1 MVAACVLLTLIAGF
15 SSFSVHDWQFWT
27 CLVASVSGIA
37 GLIGLWPRTNEADPE
52 VAVLRTRLSEDQ
64 TRHEQQAEAF
74 EKARALLLS
83 ELETRTKHL
92 DERER
97 DLVARFSRFHEFLEY
112 PSEDLH
118 AFKVTG
124 ELQKLSEQDR
134 QVHKLL
140 EAEAERVYEK
150 IRRNGYT
157 VEGRVDALAIRDEA
171 LELIKKV
178 ARIYKPDSEFPLLET
193 SFEQLARAA
202 SRICLH
208 TLVLLEQ
215 LPVNVQQYNI
225 NTLYGYI
232 RKAVVGYG
240 VYQKATPWLTY
251 LSRGIYAGRMVATTN
266 PASLGAWWLATE
278 LGKRGAQMVVENV
291 VDRQAIAVLHNLVAI
306 VGVEAAGIYGTG
318 FRQRDPAW
326 MLGTELVEL
335 IHSFPASAECLKFGL
350 QKVTALP
357 MRSEYDR
364 IYLYRCLASHKSPGL
379 QLTDSAMLS
388 RDQREAIAREMELFF
403 KEHIH
408 GASEANI
415 KRWREGFERRFD
427 LRLKLEA
434 NERVV
439 VTSRQQQS
447 EQASISLLQFLRSV
461 VNLEESQIGATL
473 RTLRTMTA
481 LPDFQQTNLLQ
492 NLLAKARDDS
502 FEPPELDP
510 ASEATKLFL
519 QDLATCAAVP
529 DQPVEHIEQLVRET
543 WSYFRRTSAEAQAS
557 LDAAWKQ
564 KLRWACVDQSVAEDL
579 APEAARAF
587 FAGRNEGERL
597 VFAYC
602 GLSRR
607 TGETVLPLSGHWLF
621 GVEEPNTKARRA
633 FALSVN
639 STETI
644 EWTAEAPLTIDRV
657 SGRLLDDAAIRN
669 GRWSSQGTK
678 EQGAKDNNA
687 KDREGISSQE
697 GILIISG
704 SLRGGRY
711 RSYFRPLLE
720 FGAGSSS

>member
-1 MVAACVLLTLIAGF
+1 MIAACVLLTLIAGI
-15 SSFSVHDWQFWT
+15 SSFSVRDWQLWT
-27 CLVASVSGIA
+27 CLVASLSGA
-37 GLIGLWPRTNEADPE
+37 VGLVGLWPRTHEADPE
-52 VAVLRTRLSEDQ
+52 VAMLRTRLAEDEA
-64 TRHEQQAEAF
+64 RRQQEAEAF
-74 EKARALLLS
+74 EKARTSLLS
-83 ELETRTKHL
+83 VLETRTQRL

-112 PSEDLH
+112 PAEDLH
-118 AFKVTG
+118 APKATG

-178 ARIYKPDSEFPLLET
+178 ARIYKPESEFPLLET

-266 PASLGAWWLATE
+266 PATLGAWWLATE

-291 VDRQAIAVLHNLVAI
+291 VDRQAVAVLHNLVAI

-326 MLGTELVEL
+326 MLGTEVEEL

-379 QLTDSAMLS
+379 QLTDSAMLN
-388 RDQREAIAREMELFF
+388 RDQREAIARELEAFF
-403 KEHIH
+403 TEHIH
-408 GASEANI
+408 GASDANI

-434 NERVV
+434 SDRVV
-439 VTSRQQQS
+439 VTSRQQQV

-461 VNLEESQIGATL
+461 VNLEESKIVAALKPL
-473 RTLRTMTA
+473 RTLTT
-481 LPDFQQTNLLQ
+481 LPDTQQTAVLQ
-492 NLLAKARDDS
+492 NLMAKGRDDS

-510 ASEATKLFL
+510 SSDITKLFL
-519 QDLATCAAVP
+519 NDLATCAAVP

-543 WSYFRRTSAEAQAS
+543 WSYFRQTSAEAQAS

-564 KLRWACVDQSVAEDL
+564 KLRWACVDQSVAEDI

-597 VFAYC
+597 VFAYS

-607 TGETVLPLSGHWLF
+607 NGETALPLPGHWLF
-621 GVEEPNTKARRA
+621 GVEEPTKKTRRA
-633 FALSVN
+633 FAMSV
-639 STETI
+639 TAVDTI
-644 EWTAEAPLTIDRV
+644 EWTAAVPLSVERV
-657 SGRLLDDAAIRN
+657 SGMLLDDAAIPN
-669 GRWSSQGTK
+669 GHWSDQDQPVANGGS
-678 EQGAKDNNA
+678 
-687 KDREGISSQE
+687 
-697 GILIISG
+697 LVISG

-720 FGAGSSS
+720 F

>member
-1 MVAACVLLTLIAGF
+1 MFPRRIWNALIMIAACVLLTLIAGI
-15 SSFSVHDWQFWT
+15 SSFSVRDWQLWT
-27 CLVASVSGIA
+27 CLLASLSGA
-37 GLIGLWPRTNEADPE
+37 VGLVGLWPRTHEADPE
-52 VAVLRTRLSEDQ
+52 VALLKTRLAEDE
-64 TRHEQQAEAF
+64 TRRQQQAEAF
-74 EKARALLLS
+74 EKARTSLLS
-83 ELETRTKHL
+83 VLETRTQRL

-112 PSEDLH
+112 PAEDLH
-118 AFKVTG
+118 ASKVTG

-178 ARIYKPDSEFPLLET
+178 ARIYKPESEFPLLET

-266 PASLGAWWLATE
+266 PATLGAWWLATE

-364 IYLYRCLASHKSPGL
+364 IYLYRCLANHKSPGL
-379 QLTDSAMLS
+379 QLTDSAMLG
-388 RDQREAIAREMELFF
+388 RDQREAIARELEAFF
-403 KEHIH
+403 TEHIH
-408 GASEANI
+408 GASDANT

-434 NERVV
+434 KDRVV
-439 VTSRQQQS
+439 VTSRQQQV

-461 VNLEESQIGATL
+461 VNLEESRIAATL
-473 RTLRTMTA
+473 RTLRSLST
-481 LPDFQQTNLLQ
+481 LPDAQQSAVLQ
-492 NLLAKARDDS
+492 NLMAKGRDDS

-510 ASEATKLFL
+510 ASDVTKLFL

-543 WSYFRRTSAEAQAS
+543 WSYFRQTSVEAQAS

-564 KLRWACVDQSVAEDL
+564 KLRWTCVDQSVAEDI

-597 VFAYC
+597 VFAYS

-607 TGETVLPLSGHWLF
+607 NGETNLPLAGHWLF
-621 GVEEPNTKARRA
+621 GVEESTKKARRA
-633 FALSVN
+633 FAMSV
-639 STETI
+639 TAVDTI
-644 EWTAEAPLTIDRV
+644 EWTAETPLNVERV
-657 SGRLLDDAAIRN
+657 SGMLLDDAAILN
-669 GRWSSQGTK
+669 GRWSDQSEPATNG
-678 EQGAKDNNA
+678 G
-687 KDREGISSQE
+687 S
-697 GILIISG
+697 LVISG

-720 FGAGSSS
+720 FGG

>member
-1 MVAACVLLTLIAGF
+1 MIAACVFLTLLTGI
-15 SSFSVHDWQFWT
+15 SSFSVRDWQLWA
-27 CLVASVSGIA
+27 CLAGSLSGA
-37 GLIGLWPRTNEADPE
+37 VGLAGLWPRLNEADPG
-52 VAVLRTRLSEDQ
+52 VATLRNRLSDDQ
-64 TRHEQQAEAF
+64 ARQQQQTEAF
-74 EKARALLLS
+74 EKARALLLTEMES
-83 ELETRTKHL
+83 RTKRL

-97 DLVARFSRFHEFLEY
+97 DLVAKFSRFHEFLEY
-112 PSEDLH
+112 PAEDLH
-118 AFKVTG
+118 VSKATG

-134 QVHKLL
+134 KVHQLL

-178 ARIYKPDSEFPLLET
+178 AQVYKPESEFPLLET

-240 VYQKATPWLTY
+240 VYQKATPWLSY

-266 PASLGAWWLATE
+266 PATLGAWWLATE

-364 IYLYRCLASHKSPGL
+364 IYLYRCLANHKSPGL

-388 RDQREAIAREMELFF
+388 RDQREAIARELERFF
-403 KEHIH
+403 VDHIH
-408 GASEANI
+408 GASETNI

-427 LRLKLEA
+427 LRLILEA
-434 NERVV
+434 KDRVV
-439 VTSRQQQS
+439 VTSRQQQV
-447 EQASISLLQFLRSV
+447 EQASISLVQFLRSV
-461 VNLEESQIGATL
+461 VNLDESRIVATLKTL
-473 RTLRTMTA
+473 RTLTT
-481 LPDFQQTNLLQ
+481 LPDLQQATVLQ
-492 NLLAKARDDS
+492 HLMTRVRNDS

-510 ASEATKLFL
+510 ASDVTKLFL
-519 QDLATCAAVP
+519 QDLTTCAAVL
-529 DQPVEHIEQLVRET
+529 DQPVDHIEQLVRET
-543 WSYFRRTSAEAQAS
+543 WSYFRQTSAEAQAS

-564 KLRWACVDQSVAEDL
+564 KLRWACVDQSAVEDI

-597 VFAYC
+597 VFAYS

-607 TGETVLPLSGHWLF
+607 NGEAAIPMPGLWLF
-621 GVEEPNTKARRA
+621 GVEEPIKKVRRA
-633 FALSVN
+633 FATSVN
-639 STETI
+639 AVDTI
-644 EWTAEAPLTIDRV
+644 EWTAAAPLSVERV
-657 SGRLLDDAAIRN
+657 SGMLLDDAAILN
-669 GRWSSQGTK
+669 GRWSDHSEPAATG
-678 EQGAKDNNA
+678 
-687 KDREGISSQE
+687 RS
-697 GILIISG
+697 LVISG

-720 FGAGSSS
+720 F

>member
-1 MVAACVLLTLIAGF
+1 MFPRRIWNALIMIVVCVVLTLIAGF
-15 SSFSVHDWQFWT
+15 SSFSIRDWQFWI
-27 CLVASVSGIA
+27 CLLASISGAI
-37 GLIGLWPRTNEADPE
+37 GLAGLWPRTNEADPA
-52 VAVLRTRLSEDQ
+52 VALLRTRLSEDQ
-64 TRHEQQAEAF
+64 TRQQQQTETF

-83 ELETRTKHL
+83 ELEMRTQRL
-92 DERER
+92 EERER

-112 PSEDLH
+112 PAEDVH
-118 AFKVTG
+118 ASKVTG

-157 VEGRVDALAIRDEA
+157 VDGRVDALAIRDDA
-171 LELIKKV
+171 LDLIKRV
-178 ARIYKPDSEFPLLET
+178 ARIYKPECEYPLLET

-240 VYQKATPWLTY
+240 VYQKATPWLSY

-266 PASLGAWWLATE
+266 PATLGAWWLATE
-278 LGKRGAQMVVENV
+278 LGKRGAAMVVENV
-291 VDRQAIAVLHNLVAI
+291 VDRQAIAVLHNFVAI

-379 QLTDSAMLS
+379 QLSDSAMLS
-388 RDQREAIAREMELFF
+388 RDQREAIARELELFF
-403 KEHIH
+403 TEHIH

-427 LRLKLEA
+427 LRLKLDTA
-434 NERVV
+434 NRGVSL
-439 VTSRQQQS
+439 SRQQQV
-447 EQASISLLQFLRSV
+447 EQSIFALAQFLASALSFDETNV
-461 VNLEESQIGATL
+461 VATL
-473 RTLRTMTA
+473 KTLRMFTS
-481 LPDFQQTNLLQ
+481 LPDTQRVAVLQ
-492 NLLAKARDDS
+492 GLSSKLKENS
-502 FEPPELDP
+502 FEPPEIDP
-510 ASEATKLFL
+510 ASDVTKQFL
-519 QDLATCAAVP
+519 QDLAFCAAVP
-529 DQPVEHIEQLVRET
+529 DQPVEHVEQLVRET
-543 WSYFRRTSAEAQAS
+543 WSYFRQTSADAQAS

-564 KLRWACVDQSVAEDL
+564 KLRWSCLDQTTADDVSPD
-579 APEAARAF
+579 AARVF
-587 FAGRNEGERL
+587 FASRTEGERL
-597 VFAYC
+597 VFAYS

-607 TGETVLPLSGHWLF
+607 NGETLQPLPAHWLF
-621 GVEEPNTKARRA
+621 GVEETTKKSRRV
-633 FALSVN
+633 FATAMN
-639 STETI
+639 PTEAI
-644 EWTAEAPLTIDRV
+644 EWNADVPLTVERV
-657 SGRLLDDAAIRN
+657 SGLLLDDAAILN
-669 GRWSSQGTK
+669 GRWSGPGESGRDS
-678 EQGAKDNNA
+678 GA
-687 KDREGISSQE
+687 
-697 GILIISG
+697 LIISG

-720 FGAGSSS
+720 FGS

>member
-1 MVAACVLLTLIAGF
+1 MFPRRIWNALIMIMACVLLTLIAGF
-15 SSFSVHDWQFWT
+15 SSFSVRDWQFWM
-27 CLVASVSGIA
+27 CLVASLSGA
-37 GLIGLWPRTNEADPE
+37 VGVVGLWPRTNEADPE
-52 VAVLRTRLSEDQ
+52 VAMLRNQLSEDQ
-64 TRHEQQAEAF
+64 TRRQQQTEVF
-74 EKARALLLS
+74 EKARMELLTV
-83 ELETRTKHL
+83 LETRTQRL

-97 DLVARFSRFHEFLEY
+97 DLVAKFARFHEFLEY
-112 PSEDLH
+112 PAEDLH
-118 AFKVTG
+118 TSKVSG

-134 QVHKLL
+134 EVHKLL

-178 ARIYKPDSEFPLLET
+178 ARVYKPESEFPLLET

-215 LPVNVQQYNI
+215 LPVNVQHYNI

-240 VYQKATPWLTY
+240 VYQKATPWFTY

-266 PASLGAWWLATE
+266 PATLGAWWLATE
-278 LGKRGAQMVVENV
+278 LGKRGAKMVVENV

-318 FRQRDPAW
+318 FRQRDPSW

-379 QLTDSAMLS
+379 QLSDSAMLS
-388 RDQREAIAREMELFF
+388 RDQREAIARVLELFF
-403 KEHIH
+403 TEHIH

-427 LRLKLEA
+427 LRLKLDA
-434 NERVV
+434 SNRGV
-439 VTSRQQQS
+439 SLSKHQQVEQS
-447 EQASISLLQFLRSV
+447 IVALAQFLTFVLNLDEPTV
-461 VNLEESQIGATL
+461 VATL
-473 RTLRTMTA
+473 RTLRTFTS
-481 LPDFQQTNLLQ
+481 LPDSQRMTVLEGLESK
-492 NLLAKARDDS
+492 LAETS

-510 ASEATKLFL
+510 AAEVTKLFL
-519 QDLATCAAVP
+519 QDLATCAAVSE
-529 DQPVEHIEQLVRET
+529 QPVEHVEQLVRET
-543 WSYFRRTSAEAQAS
+543 WSYFRHTSAEAQAS

-564 KLRWACVDQSVAEDL
+564 KLRWSCLDQTTADDVS
-579 APEAARAF
+579 PEATRAF
-587 FAGRNEGERL
+587 FNGRLEGERL
-597 VFAYC
+597 VFAYN
-602 GLSRR
+602 GLSIRK
-607 TGETVLPLSGHWLF
+607 GETTTPLPGHWLF
-621 GVEEPNTKARRA
+621 GVEETSKKARRV
-633 FALSVN
+633 FATSVN
-639 STETI
+639 ATETI
-644 EWTAEAPLTIDRV
+644 EWNADVPLTIERV
-657 SGRLLDDAAIRN
+657 SGMLLDDAAIPN
-669 GRWSSQGTK
+669 GRWISQDATSQSEPASDTGTL
-678 EQGAKDNNA
+678 N
-687 KDREGISSQE
+687 
-697 GILIISG
+697 ISG

-720 FGAGSSS
+720 FGS